1 MSTLHDPSAKPDQT
15 GHEPG
20 WAPLAV
26 LLSGTC
32 LVVLDFFI
40 VNVALPSVQRDLHA
54 SSTTLEWLVAGYG
67 LTFGGLLIA
76 ATRLGDRWSRRRM
89 YASGVAL
96 FVLASAACGLA
107 TSTEALVVARLVQG
121 VGAAMLSPM
130 VLALVG
136 DVYEGPRRARALA
149 AYSTAMGLA
158 AACGQLLGGVL
169 IRADIAG
176 LGWRSVFLVNVPVG
190 LVTLALVRRVL
201 PESRVTD
208 PAPVDLCELVLATG
222 SLTAVMLPLLEG
234 RTQGWPWWTWAC
246 FALAAVL
253 AVALVR
259 RGRALG
265 ARGLRPLLDPEPFRS
280 PGVAIGLLG
289 QGLLFAGMASYF
301 LVLAIYLQ
309 QGRGLGPL
317 ASGLVFS
324 ILAVAYLV
332 GTRLAPRLVAG
343 GPGRTVVTGAALFTS
358 GHLVLLAA
366 VVLGGTSASVLWLAP
381 GLAVS
386 GLGMGLCLTALVGT
400 VMAVVPPHH
409 AGHVSGASSTVQQV
423 ANALGVAL
431 VGIVFF
437 GLAPHGMVAAFAVS
451 LACLCVSTV
460 GVAVAGR
467 ALGAALRPQTVR
479 PASGARS
486 VLDAAP

>member
-1 MSTLHDPSAKPDQT
+1 MSTLQNIGTRPHGATDDRQ
-15 GHEPG
+15 G

-76 ATRLGDRWSRRRM
+76 ATRLGDRWGRRRM

-107 TSTEALVVARLVQG
+107 TTSGALILARLVQG

-190 LVTLALVRRVL
+190 LATLAFVGRVL
-201 PESRVTD
+201 PKSRVAN
-208 PAPVDLCELVLATG
+208 PAPVDLPELVLATG

-234 RTQGWPWWTWAC
+234 RADGWPWWTWAC
-246 FALAAVL
+246 FALAAAL
-253 AVALVR
+253 LVALVR
-259 RGRALG
+259 RGRVLA
-265 ARGLRPLLDPEPFRS
+265 ARGRRPLLDPEPFRS
-280 PGVAIGLLG
+280 PGVAAGLLG
-289 QGLLFAGMASYF
+289 QGILFAGMASYF
-301 LVLAIYLQ
+301 LVLALYLQ

-317 ASGLVFS
+317 SSGLVFS

-332 GTRLAPRLVAG
+332 GTRLAPRLVG
-343 GPGRTVVTGAALFTS
+343 RGPGWTVVTGAALFTA
-358 GHLVLLAA
+358 GHLLLLVA
-366 VVLGGTSASVLWLAP
+366 VVLAGTGASVLWLAP

-409 AGHVSGASSTVQQV
+409 SGHVSGASSTVQQV

-431 VGIVFF
+431 VGIAFF
-437 GLAPHGMVAAFAVS
+437 GLASHGMAVAFAVS

-460 GVAVAGR
+460 GVAVVGRRLGR
-467 ALGAALRPQTVR
+467 ALR
-479 PASGARS
+479 PAAS
-486 VLDAAP
+486 